1 MYDAVLFQNVDNN
14 RYWNYNELQDSY
26 ADPDHIKNNNMIEQI
41 LEILEKA
48 GAIITEFAVLVIV
61 VGFVL
66 ATVRYFLRFRKL
78 SPEENFITF
87 KIALG
92 TALLLGLEIL
102 ILADVID
109 TITVESTYQSLAA
122 LAFIVVLRTAVSWT
136 LALEIEGHWPW
147 QAESEEQGNV

>member
-14 RYWNYNELQDSY
+14 RNSNYNELQDSY

-41 LEILEKA
+41 LKILEKA

-78 SPEENFITF
+78 SPEENFSTF

-109 TITVESTYQSLAA
+109 TITVESTYLSLAA

>member
-1 MYDAVLFQNVDNN
+1 MT
-14 RYWNYNELQDSY
+14 
-26 ADPDHIKNNNMIEQI
+26 EQI

-61 VGFVL
+61 VGFIL
-66 ATVRYFLRFRKL
+66 AAVRYFLRFRKL
-78 SPEENFITF
+78 SPEENFSTF

-102 ILADVID
+102 VLADVID
-109 TITVESTYQSLAA
+109 TIAVESTYQSLAV
-122 LAFIVVLRTAVSWT
+122 LAFIVVLRIAVSWT

-147 QAESEEQGNV
+147 HAESEEQGNV